1 MSSSHPA
8 TSASHP
14 VLEVHDLR
22 VSFHVPDGVVEAVDG
37 LSLTVGPGETLGL
50 IGESGCGKTVTAQAI
65 LRTLPETGRLVS
77 GRILLR
83 RDTDTVDL
91 AGLESDGE
99 AMRQIRGRDLGV
111 VFQEPAASLTPGLT
125 IGDQLRELIQLH
137 LGAGRGERDARAF
150 DILARVGMP
159 DPAVQADA
167 FPHQLSGGL
176 QQRATIA
183 LALCCGPRLLIADE
197 PTTALDTI
205 RQAQILDLLR
215 ALQAENGMA
224 VLHITHDLG
233 LVARACDRVAVM
245 YLGRI
250 VECASAA
257 ALLERPLH
265 PYTVQLLKS
274 RPVLRRRAAR
284 LDAIAGTVPVPVGLP
299 AQCGFYDRCPEG
311 EGGRCDVAVPALVEV
326 EPDHWVRCYLHSP
339 LTEDQGLPHAG

>member
-1 MSSSHPA
+1 MTSSHPT
-8 TSASHP
+8 TSAAHP

-22 VSFHVPDGVVEAVDG
+22 VSFHVPDGVLEAVG
-37 LSLTVGPGETLGL
+37 GVSLTVGRGETLGL
-50 IGESGCGKTVTAQAI
+50 IGESGCGKTVIAQAI
-65 LRTLPETGRLVS
+65 LRTLPDSGHLVS
-77 GRILLR
+77 GCILLR

-91 AGLESDGE
+91 AGLQSDGE
-99 AMRQIRGRDLGV
+99 AMRQIRGRELGV
-111 VFQEPAASLTPGLT
+111 VFQEPASSLTPGLT

-137 LGAGRGERDARAF
+137 LGSGRRERDERAVEM
-150 DILARVGMP
+150 LARVGMP
-159 DPAVQADA
+159 EPAVQADA

-176 QQRATIA
+176 QQRASIA

-215 ALQAENGMA
+215 ALQVQVGMG

-257 ALLERPLH
+257 ALLDRPLH
-265 PYTVQLLKS
+265 PYTVHLLKS
-274 RPVLRRRAAR
+274 RPRLRRRTAR

-299 AQCGFYDRCPEG
+299 ARCGFYDRCGEG
-311 EGGRCDVAVPALVEV
+311 EAGRCDVAVPALVEV
-326 EPDHWVRCYLHSP
+326 EPGHWVRCYLHSP
-339 LTEDQGLPHAG
+339 LSEVRRPGITP